1 MFPRSILVLASALLL
16 VVPAQA
22 DLITETFDAV
32 HDAVQM
38 RADDLE
44 ALPDRDKAENKQLKA
59 AKGVLKMF
67 AKESKSAK
75 QDGGTISKLVK
86 KLEKSFPD
94 DTELQDL
101 LLEALDAYLAE
112 ITGPLSEYHKAE
124 LGLSVLDEGNKAGKG
139 AQKKWAKTHA
149 VEDKLLAA
157 ATLAQRSKLSV
168 KLMRGAGKAWKKV
181 AKALGKQETH
191 AHTQAILFDLEQGYA
206 NADTCTACHTDA
218 AMEVMASGH
227 WNWSGLAS
235 NIEGFETGVHGKR
248 DLINNFCIATPS
260 NEARCTQCHIGY
272 GWSDDTFDFT
282 ETTAIDC
289 LVCHDRTGLYK
300 KGKKTAGAPD
310 PAVDLQRVALHAG
323 DPSRQACGSCHF
335 SPGGG
340 DNVKH
345 GDLGSVMSMPTREMD
360 VHMGTDGADF
370 SCQSCHVAFG
380 HEFAGMPL
388 HSTSVGRVE
397 CTTCHDPEVLPGF
410 SHESHHLDAIACQ
423 TCHIPAFSRQMPTKV
438 DWRWG
443 DAGQNI
449 DPIPVDEYGKPLYD
463 PMKGTFVWQ
472 QDVVPALRWHNGK
485 WRRMIIGENDRYES
499 LPALLADPVGEKD
512 DGQSKIYPFK
522 LMTGNQPAD
531 AVNKTMLVPH
541 LFGLKG
547 GDFPYWVFYD
557 WGLALEDGAAYTGQ
571 TFSGFYEFV
580 DTEMYLSVN
589 HEIAPKEMARD
600 CNDCHNGGI
609 DFTELGYTG
618 DPVSGGL

>member
-1 MFPRSILVLASALLL
+1 MSRLPILMILAALLL
-16 VVPAQA
+16 AGPAQA
-22 DLITETFDAV
+22 DLITDTFDTV
-32 HDAVQM
+32 RDAVQL

-44 ALPDRDKAENKQLKA
+44 LLAAQDKA
-59 AKGVLKMF
+59 AKKQYKAALGVLKLF
-67 AKESKSAK
+67 AKESKNAK
-75 QDGGTISKLVK
+75 QDGATISKIAK
-86 KLEKSFPD
+86 KLDKAFPD
-94 DTELQDL
+94 DAELQGL
-101 LLEALDAYLAE
+101 VGAALDAYMAE
-112 ITGPLSEYHKAE
+112 LTGQLSEFHKAS
-124 LGLSVLDEGNKAGKG
+124 LGLSVLDEDNKALKG
-139 AQKKWAKTHA
+139 AQKTWDKTR
-149 VEDKLLAA
+149 AA
-157 ATLAQRSKLSV
+157 QDELVAAESLRDRGKLSV
-168 KLMRGAGKAWKKV
+168 KLMKRAAKAWKKMV
-181 AKALGKQETH
+181 KALGKQEIH

-206 NADTCTACHTDA
+206 SAVTCTGCHTDA
-218 AMEVMASGH
+218 AAEVMASGH
-227 WNWSGLAS
+227 WNWAGTAS
-235 NIEGFETGVHGKR
+235 NIEGFETEVVGKR

-260 NEARCTQCHIGY
+260 NEARCTECHIGY
-272 GWSDDTFDFT
+272 GWSDDAFDFT
-282 ETTAIDC
+282 QVAAIDC
-289 LVCHDRTGLYK
+289 LVCHDRTGLYD
-300 KGKKTAGAPD
+300 KGKKTAGAPETG
-310 PAVDLQRVALHAG
+310 VDLQRVALHVG
-323 DPSRQACGSCHF
+323 EPTRQACGACHF
-335 SPGGG
+335 TAGGG

-360 VHMGTDGADF
+360 VHMGTDGADL
-370 SCQSCHVAFG
+370 SCQSCHVTFG

-397 CTTCHDPEVLPGF
+397 CTDCHDAGALPGF

-463 PMKGTFVWQ
+463 KMKGTFVWQ
-472 QDVVPALRWHNGK
+472 QEVEPALRWHNGK
-485 WRRMIIGENDRYES
+485 WRRMIIGLNDQYTS

-512 DGQSKIYPFK
+512 DGVSKIHPVK

-547 GDFPYWVFYD
+547 GDFPYWAFYD
-557 WGLALEDGAAYTGQ
+557 WGLALEEGAAYAGQ
-571 TFSGFYEFV
+571 TFSGSYEFV

-589 HEIAPKEMARD
+589 HEIAPKELARE

-618 DPVSGGL
+618 DPVSGGS